1 VITVAD
7 VASVNLGVRFATELT
22 ALAALGF
29 WGFQLGG
36 SPPVSIVL
44 AVALP
49 LAMGAVWGA
58 VVAPRARWRLS
69 DPARLLVEL
78 GLFVAATVGIAATAG
93 LVLAAGFVVVVVVNI
108 ALMFV
113 WAQRQTA

>member
-1 VITVAD
+1 MITTAG
-7 VASVNLGVRFATELT
+7 AAPANLVVRFATELT

-29 WGFQLGG
+29 WGIQLGG
-36 SPPVSIVL
+36 NPPMNIVL

-49 LAMGAVWGA
+49 LIMGAVWGA

-78 GLFVAATVGIAATAG
+78 CLFVAATAGIAATAG
-93 LVLAAGFVVVVVVNI
+93 PALAAGFLVVVVLNI
-108 ALMFV
+108 VLMFV
-113 WAQRQTA
+113 WAQRQIA